1 MTLVSRADFVRS
13 EVANAVFD
21 DDVHWMDGCLGLGRT
36 AAFCE
41 GQAMPGHV
49 RVRSAQIE
57 LAAAWDGHA
66 EATASIGSLRAGWK
80 LAQL

>member
-1 MTLVSRADFVRS
+1 MPLVGRTGFVRS
-13 EVANAVFD
+13 VVANAVLD
-21 DDVHWMDGCLGLGRT
+21 DDVHWMVGCLGLGRT
-36 AAFCE
+36 VAFCE
-41 GQAMPGHV
+41 GQAMPGNV
-49 RVRSAQIE
+49 RVRSAQIV